1 MAKKIKNGNGISK
14 YNRNKYIWAYIFIL
28 PQIIVFFG
36 FSLYPIVMSY
46 VYSFYD
52 WSGIGPL
59 TNFVGLKNYSRI
71 LTESSFWNAFGNTF
85 VYTAGFTVVSISIAL
100 ILALVLNNPNLK
112 GRGIYRTVYFL
123 PVVTTMAIIGI
134 VMQNIFGTQG
144 FFNEFLKAIGLIDQ
158 SISWLSNPVLAMI
171 LLIIIG
177 SWKEIGI
184 TMIYWLTGLQ
194 MIPREVYEAAKI
206 DGAGSWQTLRYITL
220 PLLKPIGATILLLT
234 VVSSMRVFDLV
245 KTLTEGGPYFATETL
260 ELYIYRFAFAPDGP
274 SQVGFASAAGV
285 ILGLTVFIVSLILGW
300 VVYKV
305 SGQKR
310 KPLGGGIK

>member
-1 MAKKIKNGNGISK
+1 MAKKKKNSKGISK
-14 YNRNKYIWAYIFIL
+14 YQRNRYIWAYVFIF

-59 TNFVGLKNYSRI
+59 TNFVGLKNYTRI

-85 VYTAGFTVVSISIAL
+85 IYTAGFTVISITVAL
-100 ILALVLNNPNLK
+100 VLALVLNNPKLK
-112 GRGIYRTVYFL
+112 GRGIYRTIYFL

-144 FFNEFLKAIGLIDQ
+144 FFNEFLKTIGLIDQ
-158 SISWLSNPVLAMI
+158 SIPWLSNPVLAMI
-171 LLIIIG
+171 LLIIVG

-194 MIPREVYEAAKI
+194 MIPKEVYEAARI
-206 DGAGSWQTLRYITL
+206 DGAGAWQTLRYITL

-285 ILGLTVFIVSLILGW
+285 ILGVTVFIVSLILGW